1 MRTRTALTA
10 ALVVVAAAGSLS
22 PALAGPTG
30 GVIKGS
36 WTASATPDP
45 TGDSPAG
52 SMKCDPLTPTG
63 RTTTTLKIPGPGVL
77 TVALNNSLDWSGD
90 LRDPSG
96 DVLSDSDGGSPTDAE
111 ALFAKF
117 KKKTTVTIGACNL
130 EGEPS
135 INVTYVFTPA
145 KK

>member
-1 MRTRTALTA
+1 MRTRTA
-10 ALVVVAAAGSLS
+10 VVAGLVAVTAAGSLS
-22 PALAGPTG
+22 PAFAGGPKPF
-30 GVIKGS
+30 KGTWS
-36 WTASATPDP
+36 AAATPDP

-52 SMKCDPLTPTG
+52 SMKCDPVTPTG
-63 RTTTTLKIPGPGVL
+63 RATTTVKIPGPGVL

-90 LRDPSG
+90 LRDKSG

-111 ALFAKF
+111 SLFAKF
-117 KKKTTVTIGACNL
+117 KKATTVTIGACNL

-135 INVTYVFTPA
+135 INVTYSFTP